1 MGTHYKGN
9 KKEIRA
15 LDAFIKLNRASESL
29 NSRLSAQLNEWN
41 LTVSQFGALEALYH
55 LGSMNLSELSQKLLK
70 SGGNI
75 TMVADNLEKRG
86 LLVRKRSKTDR
97 RYVKVELTYEGKNL
111 IESIFPEHV
120 TNIVNEMNA
129 LDPGELEELSRLCK
143 KLGRKVCK

>member
-9 KKEIRA
+9 KEETRA
-15 LDAFIKLNRASESL
+15 LDAFIKLNRASESV
-29 NSRLSAQLNEWN
+29 NSRLSAQLNEWK

-55 LGSMNLSELSQKLLK
+55 LGPMNLSELSQKLLK

-97 RYVKVELTYEGKNL
+97 RYVKVELTNKGNDL
-111 IESIFPEHV
+111 IESIFPVHV
-120 TNIVNEMNA
+120 TNIVNEMSA
-129 LDPGELEELSRLCK
+129 LDPDELTELSRLCK
-143 KLGRKVCK
+143 KLGRRAQT

>member
-1 MGTHYKGN
+1 MGTHYKGS

-29 NSRLSAQLNEWN
+29 NSRLAAQLNEWN

-55 LGSMNLSELSQKLLK
+55 LGPLNLSELSQKLLK

-97 RYVKVELTYEGKNL
+97 RYVKVELTSDGKKL
-111 IESIFPEHV
+111 IESIFPNHV
-120 TNIVNEMNA
+120 TNIVNEMDTLEPN
-129 LDPGELEELSRLCK
+129 ELEELSRLCK
-143 KLGRKVCK
+143 KLGRRT

>member
-9 KKEIRA
+9 NKEIRA

-29 NSRLSAQLNEWN
+29 NSRLSTQLNEWN

-55 LGSMNLSELSQKLLK
+55 LGPMNLSELSQKLLK

-97 RYVKVELTYEGKNL
+97 RYVKVELTYEGNNL

-129 LDPGELEELSRLCK
+129 LDPGEQEELSRLCK
-143 KLGRKVCK
+143 KLGRKV

>member
-29 NSRLSAQLNEWN
+29 NSRLSTQLNEWN

-55 LGSMNLSELSQKLLK
+55 LGPMNLSELSQKLLK

-120 TNIVNEMNA
+120 TNIVNEMIA

-143 KLGRKVCK
+143 KLGRKV

>member
-9 KKEIRA
+9 KKETRA
-15 LDAFIKLNRASESL
+15 LDAFIKLNRASESV
-29 NSRLSAQLNEWN
+29 NSRLSTQLNEWN

-55 LGSMNLSELSQKLLK
+55 LGPMNLSELSQKLLK

-97 RYVKVELTYEGKNL
+97 RYVKVELTNEGNDL

-129 LDPGELEELSRLCK
+129 LDSGELEELSRLCK
-143 KLGRKVCK
+143 KLGRKV